1 MLIFPNL
8 SLTLEFPLPQFYHF
22 SSSFFFIFLL
32 LHIFYYFPSSILI
45 FCLLHNYITI
55 PPPSTPPHLF
65 YIFFHPQIHRPHID
79 PTSTLDSTFFNT
91 ASWIEKLYTTTTT
104 FLFFPSTTTT
114 FLLFPL
120 LLLIS
125 LFSLEKAIEAKIKA
139 KWPKLNTNEEEEGKQ

>member
-79 PTSTLDSTFFNT
+79 PTSTLDSTFFQH
-91 ASWIEKLYTTTTT
+91 S
-104 FLFFPSTTTT
+104 FLNRETIYNHHH
-114 FLLFPL
+114 
-120 LLLIS
+120 IS
-125 LFSLEKAIEAKIKA
+125 IFSLHHHHISIVSPPSPHFIVFPRKGHRGQNK
-139 KWPKLNTNEEEEGKQ
+139 G

>member
-55 PPPSTPPHLF
+55 PPPSTPHLF

-79 PTSTLDSTFFNT
+79 PTSTLDSTF
-91 ASWIEKLYTTTTT
+91 SQHS
-104 FLFFPSTTTT
+104 FLNRETIYN
-114 FLLFPL
+114 LHH
-120 LLLIS
+120 IS
-125 LFSLEKAIEAKIKA
+125 IFSLHHHHISIVSPPSPHFIVFPRKGHRGQ
-139 KWPKLNTNEEEEGKQ
+139 NQG

>member
-79 PTSTLDSTFFNT
+79 PTSTLDSFFQH
-91 ASWIEKLYTTTTT
+91 S
-104 FLFFPSTTTT
+104 FLNSETIYNHHHISIVFLPPPHFIVFPR
-114 FLLFPL
+114 
-120 LLLIS
+120 
-125 LFSLEKAIEAKIKA
+125 KGHRGQNHA
-139 KWPKLNTNEEEEGKQ
+139 

>member
-55 PPPSTPPHLF
+55 LPPSTPPHLF
-65 YIFFHPQIHRPHID
+65 YIFFHPQIHRPHIE
-79 PTSTLDSTFFNT
+79 PTSTLDSTFFQH
-91 ASWIEKLYTTTTT
+91 S
-104 FLFFPSTTTT
+104 FLNRETIYNHHHISIFSLHHHQISIVFPPPPHFIFFPR
-114 FLLFPL
+114 
-120 LLLIS
+120 
-125 LFSLEKAIEAKIKA
+125 KGHRGQ
-139 KWPKLNTNEEEEGKQ
+139 NQG

>member
-55 PPPSTPPHLF
+55 PPPSTPHLF

-79 PTSTLDSTFFNT
+79 PTSTLDSTFFQH
-91 ASWIEKLYTTTTT
+91 S
-104 FLFFPSTTTT
+104 FLNRETIYNHHHISIFPSTTTT

-139 KWPKLNTNEEEEGKQ
+139 

>member
-79 PTSTLDSTFFNT
+79 PTSTLDSTFFQH
-91 ASWIEKLYTTTTT
+91 S
-104 FLFFPSTTTT
+104 FLNRETIYN
-114 FLLFPL
+114 LHH
-120 LLLIS
+120 IS
-125 LFSLEKAIEAKIKA
+125 IFSLHHHHISIVSPPCPHFIVFPRKGHRGQNQGLKA
-139 KWPKLNTNEEEEGKQ
+139 KAKY